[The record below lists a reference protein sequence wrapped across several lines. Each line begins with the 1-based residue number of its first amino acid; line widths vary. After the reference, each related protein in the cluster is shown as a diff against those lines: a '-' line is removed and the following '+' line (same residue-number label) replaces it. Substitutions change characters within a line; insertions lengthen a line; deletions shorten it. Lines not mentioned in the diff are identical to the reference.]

1 VLTKSLVGVR
11 ISLVG
16 LLDRLLV
23 LEDWDGAAVL
33 AGVGVVDCV
42 AALGDIHSLGGVVL
56 ELGVGVGLAFGHFG
70 FCFWFESG
78 LVFNVLIWV

>member
-23 LEDWDGAAVL
+23 LEDWDWAAVL
-33 AGVGVVDCV
+33 AGVGVVDGV
-42 AALGDIHSLGGVVL
+42 AALGDVHGLGGVVL
-56 ELGVGVGLAFGHFG
+56 ELGIGVGLAFGHFG
-70 FCFWFESG
+70 LLLWFESG
-78 LVFNVLIWV
+78 LVV